1 MSFIIALV
9 LAAASQYTYK
19 HIEAPVEVTGA
30 QAATAADWFISRGAW
45 TGNRAAI
52 TWCAV
57 YRDGDAFKA
66 SCHGSKTV
74 NADMLPAGAQVL
86 SVIN

>member
-1 MSFIIALV
+1 MAFILALV
-9 LAAASQYTYK
+9 LAAASQYTYVHK
-19 HIEAPVEVTGA
+19 ETPVEVTGA

-45 TGNRAAI
+45 SGARGDV

-66 SCHGSKTV
+66 SCHGTKTV
-74 NADMLPAGAQVL
+74 PADSLPEGATN
-86 SVIN
+86 VIPIP